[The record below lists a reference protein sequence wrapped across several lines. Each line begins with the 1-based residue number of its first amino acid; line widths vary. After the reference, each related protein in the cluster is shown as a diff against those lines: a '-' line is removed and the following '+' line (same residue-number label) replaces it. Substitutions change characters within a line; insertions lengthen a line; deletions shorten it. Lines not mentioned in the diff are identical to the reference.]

1 MESGMAER
9 KLIRVEVDAN
19 LCVGSGMCV
28 NFNPD
33 KFSIQSDGHAA
44 YVAEELDEPAALDAA
59 ELCPVS
65 AIKLVYDDET

>member
-1 MESGMAER
+1 MADR
-9 KLIRVEVDAN
+9 KLIRIEVDAN

-33 KFSIQSDGHAA
+33 LFKIQPDGHAA
-44 YVAEELDEPAALDAA
+44 YVGAELDEAAALDAA

-65 AIKLVYDDET
+65 AINLIYEI

>member
-1 MESGMAER
+1 MTAR

-28 NFNPD
+28 S
-33 KFSIQSDGHAA
+33 FSPESFRIQLDGHAA
-44 YVAEELDEPAALDAA
+44 YIAEDIDELAALDAA

-65 AIKLVYDDET
+65 AIKLIYEEE

>member
-1 MESGMAER
+1 MNGMNER
-9 KLIRVEVDAN
+9 KLIRVEVDPN

-33 KFSIQSDGHAA
+33 LFQIQPDGHAA
-44 YVAEELDEPAALDAA
+44 YVGQKLDEMAALDAA

-65 AIKLVYDDET
+65 AINLIYEEQQ

>member
-1 MESGMAER
+1 MAER
-9 KLIRVEVDAN
+9 KLIRVEVDAS

-33 KFSIQSDGHAA
+33 QFSIQSDGHAA
-44 YVAEELDEPAALDAA
+44 YVAKELDEMAALDAA

-65 AIKLVYDDET
+65 AIKLVYEDET

>member
-1 MESGMAER
+1 MAER

-33 KFSIQSDGHAA
+33 LFRIQPDGHAA
-44 YVAEELDEPAALDAA
+44 YVGEKPDEAAALDAA

-65 AIKLVYDDET
+65 AINLIYEE

>member
-1 MESGMAER
+1 MAER
-9 KLIRVEVDAN
+9 RLVRVEIDAN

-33 KFSIQSDGHAA
+33 LFRLQPDGHAA
-44 YVAEELDEPAALDAA
+44 YVGEQLDEHAALDAA

-65 AIKLVYDDET
+65 AINLIYEE

>member
-1 MESGMAER
+1 MAER
-9 KLIRVEVDAN
+9 RLVRVEIDAN

-33 KFSIQSDGHAA
+33 LFRIQPDGHAA
-44 YVAEELDEPAALDAA
+44 YVGERLDENAALEAA

-65 AIKLVYDDET
+65 AINLIYEE

>member
-1 MESGMAER
+1 MAER
-9 KLIRVEVDAN
+9 KLIRVDVDTN

-33 KFSIQSDGHAA
+33 LFRIQDDGHAA
-44 YVAEELDEPAALDAA
+44 YIGETPDEPAALDAA

-65 AIKLVYDDET
+65 AINLVYEEQK

>member
-1 MESGMAER
+1 MGTVMTDR
-9 KLIRVEVDAN
+9 KLVRINVDAN

-33 KFSIQSDGHAA
+33 LFQIQPDGHAA
-44 YVAEELDEPAALDAA
+44 YVGQKLDEHAALDAA

-65 AIKLVYDDET
+65 AINLTYEE

>member
-1 MESGMAER
+1 MAER
-9 KLIRVEVDAN
+9 KLVRVEVDAN

-33 KFSIQSDGHAA
+33 LFQIQPDGHAA
-44 YVAEELDEPAALDAA
+44 YVAKGLDELAALDAA

-65 AIKLVYDDET
+65 AINLIYED